1 MKSTHALDGT
11 TSILVEIVFNM
22 LMSDEGSFEE
32 QNLINIVL
40 FHKSKLKK
48 IQKGA
53 SAGNLF
59 TIGERRKLREYG
71 ILIYRSNIWELTE
84 KARKV
89 IETPRRP

>member
-1 MKSTHALDGT
+1 MVLHLYLAET
-11 TSILVEIVFNM
+11 VFNT
-22 LMSDEGSFEE
+22 LMSVEGSFEE
-32 QNLINIVL
+32 QNFINVVL

-48 IQKGA
+48 IQKGG
-53 SAGNLF
+53 SVRKLF

-89 IETPRRP
+89 IETPSAQF